1 VVIRDKN
8 YWKGVDKQGGI
19 ENFNARSFFKKNRI
33 KIKVS
38 SALKKKKSNSN
49 SRSPSVNSIKS
60 R

>member
-38 SALKKKKSNSN
+38 SALKKKKSNS
-49 SRSPSVNSIKS
+49 SSLSVNSIKS